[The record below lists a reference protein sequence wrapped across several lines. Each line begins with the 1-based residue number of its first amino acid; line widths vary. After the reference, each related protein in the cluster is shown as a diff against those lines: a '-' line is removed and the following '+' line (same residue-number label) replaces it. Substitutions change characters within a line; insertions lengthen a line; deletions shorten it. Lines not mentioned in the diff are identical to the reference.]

1 MMNRL
6 RSTTQTLGAAAA
18 FICALSL
25 AAAAA
30 PSPLYAAA
38 STVSGT
44 DDASQQPCNDV
55 CRAYMAWSDRV
66 SAQLRPSSPVAQTA
80 VPDGKPAGQM
90 VHRRASRTRQP
101 SLNSFAQFPVRR
113 SATAQSAET
122 AQAVVGPSRPLD
134 GIADRFPTTAG
145 FVTALLAGPA
155 GATNEAPD
163 STVVP
168 VADAIPATQG
178 TSTTDAT
185 AGGVDMQFLVSLFLA
200 LCILSALVFWGWGRT
215 RRAIR

>member
-18 FICALSL
+18 LICALSL
-25 AAAAA
+25 AAAA
-30 PSPLYAAA
+30 PSPSYAAA
-38 STVSGT
+38 SNVSGT

-55 CRAYMAWSDRV
+55 CKAYMAWSDRV
-66 SAQLRPSSPVAQTA
+66 SAQLRPSSPLAQAA

-101 SLNSFAQFPVRR
+101 SLSSFAQFPVRR
-113 SATAQSAET
+113 NAAQSAET
-122 AQAVVGPSRPLD
+122 AQAVVAPSRPLE

-145 FVTALLAGPA
+145 FVTALLTGPA

-168 VADAIPATQG
+168 ATDAILATRA
-178 TSTTDAT
+178 TSPIDAT
-185 AGGVDMQFLVSLFLA
+185 AGGVDMQFTVSLFLA
-200 LCILSALVFWGWGRT
+200 LCLLSALVFWGWGRT

>member
-1 MMNRL
+1 MNRL
-6 RSTTQTLGAAAA
+6 RSTTQPLGAAVA

-25 AAAAA
+25 AAAAPG
-30 PSPLYAAA
+30 PSHAAA

-44 DDASQQPCNDV
+44 DDVSQQPCNDV
-55 CRAYMAWSDRV
+55 CKAYMAWSDRV
-66 SAQLRPSSPVAQTA
+66 SAQLHPSSSVPQTA

-90 VHRRASRTRQP
+90 VRRRASGTRP
-101 SLNSFAQFPVRR
+101 PGLNSFAQLPGRR
-113 SATAQSAET
+113 DATPRSAET
-122 AQAVVGPSRPLD
+122 AQAVVASSRPLE

-155 GATNEAPD
+155 GVTNEAPD

-168 VADAIPATQG
+168 VTDAIPATRG

-185 AGGVDMQFLVSLFLA
+185 AGGVDVQFMVSLSLA
-200 LCILSALVFWGWGRT
+200 LCLLSAPVLWGWGRT